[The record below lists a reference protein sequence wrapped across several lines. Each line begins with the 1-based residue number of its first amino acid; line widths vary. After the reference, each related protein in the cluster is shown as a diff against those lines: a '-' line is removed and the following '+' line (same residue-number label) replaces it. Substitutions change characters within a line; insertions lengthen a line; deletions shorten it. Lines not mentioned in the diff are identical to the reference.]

1 MTEAGRTA
9 GPSASLWERDEEIAT
24 LTRAVDTLCADRTS
38 PGTLLVARG
47 EAGLGKTALLAETRR
62 IAEARG
68 CTVWSARGGE
78 TLRSVP
84 FNVVRQ
90 LLQPALVSMLPEE
103 AREYLGDWYGIA
115 GPALGIA
122 DPGERQADPQGVCD
136 GLVAAVRRLARREW
150 PLVLLVDDA
159 HWADQETLRWLAA
172 LAERLD
178 ETSVL
183 IVVARRPGDVS
194 GDSARYLDAAAAA
207 GRPLLPLNVL
217 SPDATAGLTR
227 ATLGDHA
234 DAAFC
239 REVWAVTG
247 GNPYETVELLAKV
260 QDSEL
265 QPVEAEAAELRA
277 LNRSA
282 RGGGLVARLEQLGV
296 DSTRFAWAAA
306 ILGDGI
312 TVDMVAR
319 LATLDR
325 ADAARCAELL
335 CNARILTAP
344 DPAPGPSDA
353 DRLEFVHPLIA
364 TAVYNSIPDALRTAM
379 HGIAAQLVTDSGLG
393 AAAASRHL
401 LQVHPD
407 DDPEVVEQLR
417 DAAREHLAVGA
428 PEAAR
433 RCLER
438 ALQEPPLPEM
448 HARVLYE
455 LGCATLLTAPAT
467 TIGHLR
473 TALAMPGLDGE
484 QRVNAVFRLSEALL
498 HNDQLEEAVRTVQ
511 AEAARNPDP
520 SVRLRLQAVQYMWE
534 GIHPGEPSSPGRSRR
549 LAELAATCTG
559 RDNAERALL
568 ILRGFDAMT
577 RGENAEEVV
586 ELCDRALVNG
596 RLAPGLG
603 WTDTEWGLEL
613 PMMLATSYA
622 YTDRLDRAE
631 ALFTEALNTYE
642 TAGWS
647 GGHPGPRTRL
657 RRPRPPQAR
666 PAPGGRE
673 VPARIAADRRTGG
686 SRTAAV
692 LVGDLQSDR
701 HAARPRPRRGGP
713 VRRRAVRI
721 RPALPVHDRAA
732 RPASRAGPA
741 AARDRPHRRGRQRAG
756 DRREGGRGPRS
767 AQPGGAPLDDRTG
780 PRPRHGGPRPRRPAG
795 HRSPPPRRALR
806 HGHRDRGG
814 PALRRRAGDRPARRA
829 ARRPGRHL
837 SGGLALPVR
846 ARRRPR
852 RVRHRGPL
860 GGRAAPRPGPRGLLR
875 RRRAGGAGPRGTGG
889 GARGLSQPVAPS
901 SSASTRCAA
910 ANAEFAAGTPQYTAV
925 CSSTA
930 PISSG
935 VSPLRRAA
943 RTCMASSS

>member
-1 MTEAGRTA
+1 MTEVRPTA
-9 GPSASLWERDEEIAT
+9 AASASLWERDEEVAAIT
-24 LTRAVDTLCADRTS
+24 QAVDTLCADRS
-38 PGTLLVARG
+38 SSGSLLVCRG

-103 AREYLGDWYGIA
+103 ARDYLGDWYDIA

-122 DPGERQADPQGVCD
+122 EPGERQADPQGVCD

-150 PLVLLVDDA
+150 PLVLLIDDV

-178 ETSVL
+178 ETSALLV
-183 IVVARRPGDVS
+183 IARRPGGVT
-194 GDSARYLDAAAAA
+194 GDSARHLDAAEAA
-207 GRPLLPLNVL
+207 GRPLAPLSAL
-217 SPDATAGLTR
+217 TPEATAGLTR
-227 ATLGDHA
+227 ATVGAHA
-234 DAAFC
+234 DGAFC
-239 REVWAVTG
+239 REVWAVTD

-265 QPVEAEAAELRA
+265 EPVEARAAELRA

-282 RGGGLVARLEQLGV
+282 RGGGLVARLEQLGM
-296 DSTRFAWAAA
+296 DATRFAWAAA
-306 ILGDGI
+306 ILGTGI

-325 ADAARCAELL
+325 GDAVRCAELL
-335 CNARILTAP
+335 GTARILTEP
-344 DPAPGPSDA
+344 DPAAGQAA
-353 DRLEFVHPLIA
+353 DGDLEFVHPLIA
-364 TAVYNSIPDALRTAM
+364 TAVYNSIPDALRRAM

-407 DDPEVVEQLR
+407 DDQDVVRQLR

-428 PEAAR
+428 PDAAR

-438 ALQEPPLPEM
+438 ALEEPPLPEA

-484 QRVNAVFRLSEALL
+484 ERVDAVFRLSQALL
-498 HNDQLEEAVRTVQ
+498 HNDQLEEAVRTVE
-511 AEAARNPDP
+511 AESARNPDP
-520 SVRLRLQAVQYMWE
+520 SARLRLQAVQYMWE
-534 GIHPGEPSSPGRSRR
+534 GIHAGETASPGRSAR

-577 RGENAEEVV
+577 HGENAEEVV

-613 PMMLATSYA
+613 PMMLASAYA
-622 YTDRLDRAE
+622 YCDRLDRAE
-631 ALFTEALNTYE
+631 ALFTEALRAYE

-647 GGHPGPRTRL
+647 GGHLALAHAYVGLGHRRRGRLREAEKSLRESLRIAERVGRGLPLYWSAICNLIDTLLARGHVEEARSLADQYGFAPPYPSTIVLPDPRTVRGRL
-657 RRPRPPQAR
+657 LLAT
-666 PAPGGRE
+666 GRTKDGINE
-673 VPARIAADRRTGG
+673 LEAAEK
-686 SRTAAV
+686 A
-692 LVGDLQSDR
+692 
-701 HAARPRPRRGGP
+701 
-713 VRRRAVRI
+713 
-721 RPALPVHDRAA
+721 
-732 RPASRAGPA
+732 A
-741 AARDRPHRRGRQRAG
+741 AARGRHNPVVVPWAT
-756 DRREGGRGPRS
+756 DL
-767 AQPGGAPLDDRTG
+767 A
-780 PRPRHGGPRPRRPAG
+780 
-795 HRSPPPRRALR
+795 RALATE
-806 HGHRDRGG
+806 D
-814 PALRRRAGDRPARRA
+814 P
-829 ARRPGRHL
+829 
-837 SGGLALPVR
+837 
-846 ARRRPR
+846 
-852 RVRHRGPL
+852 
-860 GGRAAPRPGPRGLLR
+860 GRAAQLASDAR
-875 RRRAGGAGPRGTGG
+875 RQAERFGTDTAIGE
-889 GARGLSQPVAPS
+889 AL
-901 SSASTRCAA
+901 RCAA
-910 ANAEFAAGTPQYTAV
+910 ALETGQRAVRLAAQAVAYLEASPCQYEHA
-925 CSSTA
+925 
-930 PISSG
+930 
-935 VSPLRRAA
+935 AA
-943 RTCMASSS
+943 RVEYGIAARSKAELERGLALARSCGSDGLVAKAREALAGLAG